1 MKYFLKIYRISIVMT
16 VFLPLFVFGQTNNIC
31 STNGYTVATINGVF
45 TDEDGAIINKKA
57 LEYFLPRAYHG
68 ENLTIDYLLNPPHL
82 GGIGDIM
89 KSIEQGIFDKE
100 TINDYDLVE
109 MLKSASEKVH
119 TQKLLLVAHSQGNF
133 YANSFYD
140 TVAIQEG
147 SVSQESMGVYS
158 VATPASRVAGGGKW
172 LTSDTDKVIAGVVGH
187 VPFKKIMSPNTHI
200 ELKSEDDSTGH
211 DFAKVYLKYRGSQ
224 IVSDIQSSLDAL
236 KTHEVTNKTPCVI
249 PPELTRAHKITGA
262 VFAIVDPTASK
273 SISTVGTLAKETYQ
287 TGTALVKSVTSAA
300 HTLASVFNTSS
311 KQQASAVAEIVNTDN
326 SSGQEPNDMSAPLL
340 AEENQAYSKDD
351 ILALEQ
357 KVLFAIEQTKTLEVA
372 FSELA
377 RAEQNSLITT
387 TLTEKDYV
395 GGSTDAVVDTSGA
408 NTKKAIQFTPQT
420 TAPPGFGGG
429 GEVTL
434 RQSKPPADTPT
445 ATQTQADTT
454 PPSAPALT
462 APADFFQTFTSTSII
477 FYGTAEAESV
487 ISTDISS
494 ATTTTAQSGE
504 WSLALSFNQ
513 GSTTARFFATDNSDN
528 ISVATSA
535 SLYIDSIAPQTQT
548 PAITE
553 CANSLAVNG
562 CLVATT
568 TLSVSWAAPEASD
581 FSHFLINNNGTVSTT
596 TATSTTAI
604 AINNATYSFAL
615 ATIDTSGNASAT
627 TTATADISTLPV
639 VINEVAWG
647 GTFVSAADEWVEL
660 YNKTGSEINLSGWA
674 LYTAD
679 GSPYADG
686 TPYIPLSGSIS
697 AGGYYLIE
705 RKNTGETDEATESPI
720 VDVVADLWTS
730 FGGGLHN
737 NGENLILSMKN
748 GSSATTTID
757 EIPYCYNWCVKG
769 SGSPEFRS
777 MERFDADVPGT
788 DWTNWARNE
797 LIIKNG
803 HAANGTSL
811 INGTPKEYNS
821 VSRMLSLIAKDT
833 TLLKSKS
840 PYVVNNK
847 TATVQSGKTLTIEPG
862 VIIKFYNDARLAVSG
877 IIDAEGTESDQIVF
891 TSFYDDTHGGDTNQD
906 GSATSPA
913 KRDWYG
919 VELAEGSDASVF
931 DHTIFRYGGKYYTGQ
946 GEQAANLYLAN
957 TSPRVNHSTFEYG
970 GKHGIRLLNS
980 SSTISNSIIE
990 HNGSGSWIGGITSAG
1005 GAPTIENNQFS
1016 DNVIGIYLTMS
1027 SEARVSSNTIASS
1040 TYDAIHASSLLGDG
1054 YFSGNSGS
1062 NNAWN
1067 GIRLAGITKN
1077 NGTTTLK
1084 QNALPYVIRQGS
1096 GFKVLASSTLVIEP
1110 NVTIKFKDEKLL
1122 VDGNLSIQGTAEQP
1136 VTFTSVYDDS
1146 DGNDMTNSGA
1156 SIGATGNIQST
1167 ILQSGSTSNISGAVF
1182 KFMKTA
1188 LSYLNSQITLSDVIF
1203 SNNTLA
1209 VSADTAAVNNYP
1221 ISVSN
1226 VTFTNN
1232 TATTSPLNLW

>member
-1 MKYFLKIYRISIVMT
+1 
-16 VFLPLFVFGQTNNIC
+16 
-31 STNGYTVATINGVF
+31 
-45 TDEDGAIINKKA
+45 
-57 LEYFLPRAYHG
+57 
-68 ENLTIDYLLNPPHL
+68 
-82 GGIGDIM
+82 
-89 KSIEQGIFDKE
+89 
-100 TINDYDLVE
+100 
-109 MLKSASEKVH
+109 
-119 TQKLLLVAHSQGNF
+119 
-133 YANSFYD
+133 
-140 TVAIQEG
+140 
-147 SVSQESMGVYS
+147 
-158 VATPASRVAGGGKW
+158 
-172 LTSDTDKVIAGVVGH
+172 
-187 VPFKKIMSPNTHI
+187 
-200 ELKSEDDSTGH
+200 
-211 DFAKVYLKYRGSQ
+211 
-224 IVSDIQSSLDAL
+224 
-236 KTHEVTNKTPCVI
+236 
-249 PPELTRAHKITGA
+249 
-262 VFAIVDPTASK
+262 
-273 SISTVGTLAKETYQ
+273 
-287 TGTALVKSVTSAA
+287 
-300 HTLASVFNTSS
+300 
-311 KQQASAVAEIVNTDN
+311 
-326 SSGQEPNDMSAPLL
+326 
-340 AEENQAYSKDD
+340 
-351 ILALEQ
+351 
-357 KVLFAIEQTKTLEVA
+357 
-372 FSELA
+372 
-377 RAEQNSLITT
+377 
-387 TLTEKDYV
+387 
-395 GGSTDAVVDTSGA
+395 
-408 NTKKAIQFTPQT
+408 
-420 TAPPGFGGG
+420 
-429 GEVTL
+429 
-434 RQSKPPADTPT
+434 
-445 ATQTQADTT
+445 
-454 PPSAPALT
+454 
-462 APADFFQTFTSTSII
+462 
-477 FYGTAEAESV
+477 
-487 ISTDISS
+487 
-494 ATTTTAQSGE
+494 
-504 WSLALSFNQ
+504 
-513 GSTTARFFATDNSDN
+513 
-528 ISVATSA
+528 
-535 SLYIDSIAPQTQT
+535 
-548 PAITE
+548 
-553 CANSLAVNG
+553 
-562 CLVATT
+562 
-568 TLSVSWAAPEASD
+568 
-581 FSHFLINNNGTVSTT
+581 
-596 TATSTTAI
+596 
-604 AINNATYSFAL
+604 
-615 ATIDTSGNASAT
+615 
-627 TTATADISTLPV
+627 
-639 VINEVAWG
+639 
-647 GTFVSAADEWVEL
+647 
-660 YNKTGSEINLSGWA
+660 
-674 LYTAD
+674 
-679 GSPYADG
+679 
-686 TPYIPLSGSIS
+686 
-697 AGGYYLIE
+697 
-705 RKNTGETDEATESPI
+705 
-720 VDVVADLWTS
+720 
-730 FGGGLHN
+730 
-737 NGENLILSMKN
+737 
-748 GSSATTTID
+748 
-757 EIPYCYNWCVKG
+757 
-769 SGSPEFRS
+769 
-777 MERFDADVPGT
+777 
-788 DWTNWARNE
+788 
-797 LIIKNG
+797 
-803 HAANGTSL
+803 
-811 INGTPKEYNS
+811 
-821 VSRMLSLIAKDT
+821 
-833 TLLKSKS
+833 
-840 PYVVNNK
+840 VNNK